1 MFEAGRSQQGEEVV
15 SALVNAIVMLGMLVV
30 VPAGLR
36 LTGQHDL
43 NRVRTEAPEPTGGRT
58 A

>member
-1 MFEAGRSQQGEEVV
+1 M